1 MNRLP
6 SGIFLRYDL
15 LRHSH
20 HPGAHVQHKI
30 AKSLLPLALL
40 LLPAATYAQKVSS
53 WLTTP
58 DGTSLLAQQPATLR
72 FSSAA
77 PSPSVIDIDDKHKFQ
92 SIDGFGYALTGGS
105 AQLLMHMSPEKRAA
119 ILHELFTTDGSSI
132 GVTYLRLSIGSSDM
146 NDHAYTY
153 DDMPA
158 GATDPTLAKF
168 SIEPDRADVIPIVK
182 QILAINPKIKLL
194 ASPWSAPSW
203 MKDNDAPK
211 GGKLKPELYPVYAS
225 FLVKYLDAMKQE
237 GIHIDTITVQNEPE
251 NPHNTPSMVMTAE
264 EQKIFIRDAFGPA
277 LQQSG
282 LPTKIVLY
290 DHNCDHPNYPL
301 TTLQDAAASKYVDG
315 SGFHL
320 YRGTIDA
327 LTTVHDA
334 FPNKNIYFTEQMVV
348 DEKGG
353 TATTKISEPVQ
364 RIIIGA
370 TRNWSRNVLLWN
382 LAADSDDNPHTN
394 DGGCPICQGA
404 ITIDGD
410 QVGRNR
416 GFYTLAHAS
425 KFVRPGAVRIASS
438 EMETLPNVAFKN
450 AKGKTVLIVANTDAS
465 AKTFTV
471 KRHRRQF
478 TTSLPAGAVATYV
491 W

>member
-1 MNRLP
+1 M
-6 SGIFLRYDL
+6 
-15 LRHSH
+15 
-20 HPGAHVQHKI
+20 QHKI
-30 AKSLLPLALL
+30 AKSLIALL
-40 LLPAATYAQKVSS
+40 LLPAVAYSQKVSS

-58 DGTSLLAQQPATLR
+58 DGSSLLAPQSTSLR

-77 PSPSVIDIDDKHKFQ
+77 PAATVIDVDDKQTFQ

-119 ILHELFTTDGSSI
+119 ILYELFTTEGAGI

-146 NDHAYTY
+146 NDHVFTY

-158 GATDPTLAKF
+158 GETDPTLAKF
-168 SIEPDRADVIPIVK
+168 SLDPDRADVIPIVK

-203 MKDNDAPK
+203 MKDNAAPK
-211 GGKLKPELYPVYAS
+211 GGSLKPEFYPVYAA
-225 FLVKYLDAMKQE
+225 FLVKYISGMKQE
-237 GIHIDTITVQNEPE
+237 GINIDTITVQNEPE

-264 EQKIFIRDAFGPA
+264 EQKTFIRDAFGPA
-277 LQQSG
+277 LQKSG

-301 TTLQDAAASKYVDG
+301 TTLQDPEASKYVDG

-353 TATTKISEPVQ
+353 TATTNISEPVEK
-364 RIIIGA
+364 IIIGA

-382 LAADSDDNPHTN
+382 LAADSNDNPHTN
-394 DGGCPICQGA
+394 DGGCPICQGS

-410 QVGRNR
+410 KVGRNR

-425 KFVRPGAVRIASS
+425 KFVRPGAVRIASNAS
-438 EMETLPNVAFKN
+438 DALPNVAFKN
-450 AKGKTVLIVANTDAS
+450 AKGKSVLIVANRDAS

-471 KRHRRQF
+471 RHQGRQF